1 MASTGAIDGFAI
13 FHHVVT
19 GQETVVPLERPG
31 ASSYLLAFDNTGGN
45 VLGIALANPLAKDQN
60 IGVSISDDS
69 GTFVEADSLI
79 IPANGHLSFVLPA
92 FYPVTA
98 NRRGTIKFY
107 AFQGGQQFGV
117 LGMRFAAPN
126 NALTT
131 IPALTGGHRASAA
144 SLISLPGTVGK
155 PRSSWSTSTG
165 SRMCCLARFN

>member
-1 MASTGAIDGFAI
+1 M
-13 FHHVVT
+13 
-19 GQETVVPLERPG
+19 PLEGPG
-31 ASSYLLAFDNTGGN
+31 AASYLLAYDDTGGN

-69 GTFVEADSLI
+69 GTFIEADSLI
-79 IPANGHLSFVLPA
+79 IPANGHISFVLPA

-98 NRRGTIKFY
+98 NRRGTIMFY

-131 IPALTGGHRASAA
+131 IPGLTGGSSASAA
-144 SLISLPGTVGK
+144 SLMSLAGMVGK
-155 PRSSWSTSTG
+155 LPSCWSTLTRS
-165 SRMCCLARFN
+165 MDWHCPARFN